1 MHSNLSISN
10 RGAFSTLGSS
20 IVAMASFLAVPSAS
34 AAPQYIDLQNP
45 VFTEYATSD
54 TWQSSVVK
62 PGPVSMLLSD
72 AAKRVIGE
80 AGLMRLRDFIQLQAG
95 WDGRASRPL
104 NLSSVTAFS
113 AFFDKTRFFPA
124 KMGIFMSAQGN
135 VVVNWP
141 DAAGKLVELEFN
153 SLRVD
158 YFIESSGVEE
168 SVAMGASGFN
178 QILDEIK
185 RHEAA

>member
-1 MHSNLSISN
+1 
-10 RGAFSTLGSS
+10 
-20 IVAMASFLAVPSAS
+20 MASFLAVPSAS